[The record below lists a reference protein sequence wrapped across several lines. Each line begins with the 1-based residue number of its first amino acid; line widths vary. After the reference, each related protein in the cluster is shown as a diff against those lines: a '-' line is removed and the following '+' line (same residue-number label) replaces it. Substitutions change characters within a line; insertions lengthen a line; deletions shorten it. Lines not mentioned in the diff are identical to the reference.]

1 MLAVTKGDPLTVE
14 FLPSLDRS
22 TLRDRTLHALR
33 AAITS
38 GQYRPGD
45 HLGEADLAAH
55 LGVSRGTVR
64 QALRH
69 LQHEGLVTAG
79 HRSMLRVNSLTT
91 VEVREL
97 FRVRAALEG
106 LAARQISSSADRN
119 PAVNDLREALARL
132 ADPGADFTGL
142 IDADLGFHLLLCQL
156 SDNGVLVNTWRHL
169 EGRIRL
175 VIMAAGALRAQPFM
189 SLDRYEPIVDSIED
203 GDSAAA
209 VDAINRYMSTAA
221 NQLAV
226 GSRSRW

>member
-1 MLAVTKGDPLTVE
+1 MTVE

-45 HLGEADLAAH
+45 YLGETDLASH

-79 HRSMLRVNSLTT
+79 HRSMLRVNSLTP

-97 FRVRAALEG
+97 FRLRAALEG

-119 PAVNDLREALARL
+119 PPVNDLREALARL

-156 SDNGVLVNTWRHL
+156 SDNGVLVDTWRHL
-169 EGRIRL
+169 EGRIRV
-175 VIMAAGALRAQPFM
+175 VIMAAGPIRAQPLM
-189 SLDRYEPIVDSIED
+189 SPDRHEPVIEAIEN
-203 GDSAAA
+203 GDPAAA
-209 VDAINRYMSTAA
+209 VDAINGYMARAA
-221 NQLAV
+221 DHFAA
-226 GSRSRW
+226 GPRRP

>member
-1 MLAVTKGDPLTVE
+1 MLLVTKGDPLTVE

-22 TLRDRTLHALR
+22 TLRDRTLQALR

-45 HLGEADLAAH
+45 HLGETDLASH

-79 HRSMLRVNSLTT
+79 HRSMLRVNSLTP

-106 LAARQISSSADRN
+106 LAARQISSSTDRN
-119 PAVNDLREALARL
+119 PPVNDLREALARL

-142 IDADLGFHLLLCQL
+142 IDADLGFHVLLCQL
-156 SDNGVLVNTWRHL
+156 SDNGVLVDTWRHL

-175 VIMAAGALRAQPFM
+175 VIVAAGALRAQPLM
-189 SLDRYEPIVDSIED
+189 SLERHEPIVDSIED
-203 GDSAAA
+203 GDPAAA

-221 NQLAV
+221 DQLAV
-226 GSRSRW
+226 RSRSRW

>member
-1 MLAVTKGDPLTVE
+1 MD

-22 TLRDRTLHALR
+22 TLRDRALQALR
-33 AAITS
+33 VAITS

-45 HLGEADLAAH
+45 HLGETDLASH

-64 QALRH
+64 QALRR
-69 LQHEGLVTAG
+69 LQHEGLVIAG
-79 HRSMLRVNSLTT
+79 HRSMLRVNSLTP

-119 PAVNDLREALARL
+119 PAVNGLRKSLARL

-142 IDADLGFHLLLCQL
+142 IDADLEFHLLLCQL
-156 SDNGVLVNTWRHL
+156 SDNGVLVDTWRHL

-175 VIMAAGALRAQPFM
+175 AIMAAGALRAQPLL
-189 SLDRYEPIVDSIED
+189 SLDRHEPIVDSIEK
-203 GDSAAA
+203 GDPAAA

-221 NQLAV
+221 DRLAV
-226 GSRSRW
+226 RSRSRW

>member
-1 MLAVTKGDPLTVE
+1 M
-14 FLPSLDRS
+14 
-22 TLRDRTLHALR
+22 
-33 AAITS
+33 
-38 GQYRPGD
+38 
-45 HLGEADLAAH
+45 GETDLASH

-79 HRSMLRVNSLTT
+79 HRSMLRVNSLTP

-106 LAARQISSSADRN
+106 LAARQISSSTDRN
-119 PAVNDLREALARL
+119 PPVNDLREALARL

-156 SDNGVLVNTWRHL
+156 SDNGVLVDTWRHL

-175 VIMAAGALRAQPFM
+175 VIVAAGALRAQPLM
-189 SLDRYEPIVDSIED
+189 SLERHEPIVDSIED
-203 GDSAAA
+203 GDPAAT

-221 NQLAV
+221 DQLAV
-226 GSRSRW
+226 RSRSRW

>member
-1 MLAVTKGDPLTVE
+1 MLIVTKGDPLTVE
-14 FLPSLDRS
+14 FLPNLDRS

-45 HLGEADLAAH
+45 HLGEADLASH

-79 HRSMLRVNSLTT
+79 HRSMLRVNSLTP

-156 SDNGVLVNTWRHL
+156 SDNGVLVDTWRHL

-175 VIMAAGALRAQPFM
+175 VTMAAGALRAQPCM
-189 SLDRYEPIVDSIED
+189 SVERYEPIVDSIVD

-221 NQLAV
+221 DQLAV